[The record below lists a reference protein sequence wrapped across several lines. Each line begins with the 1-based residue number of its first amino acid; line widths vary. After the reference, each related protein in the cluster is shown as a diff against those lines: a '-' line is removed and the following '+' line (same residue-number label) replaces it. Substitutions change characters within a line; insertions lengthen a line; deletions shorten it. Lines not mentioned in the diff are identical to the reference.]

1 MLSDKEI
8 PFGTFLMA
16 NNLGYIPKRR
26 KEGFSLECLSF
37 PYVPLNADTNFIT
50 FFYKEVFFPFFQN
63 HFILSTSQHVQHLSK
78 VK

>member
-16 NNLGYIPKRR
+16 INLGYIPKRR

-50 FFYKEVFFPFFQN
+50 FF
-63 HFILSTSQHVQHLSK
+63 L
-78 VK
+78 

>member
-50 FFYKEVFFPFFQN
+50 FFYKEVFFFLFSKSLYPF
-63 HFILSTSQHVQHLSK
+63 HFTARATSI
-78 VK
+78 